1 VKQRIKKTERQKNG
15 EAEKQT
21 SREAGQAEKQ
31 QKINIKVE
39 KQRIIEGGRQRSND
53 SIEPGRQKTK
63 KNYFE

>member
-31 QKINIKVE
+31 QKKNIKVE
-39 KQRIIEGGRQRSND
+39 KQRIIEGG
-53 SIEPGRQKTK
+53 KAK
-63 KNYFE
+63 KQ